1 MYVLVI
7 SDNEN
12 TIKDDFQY
20 KSLQS
25 SGKLNDHWQN
35 YITKLGPN
43 HVIMNYNQQV
53 CVFEFEI

>member
-25 SGKLNDHWQN
+25 SGKLNDH
-35 YITKLGPN
+35 
-43 HVIMNYNQQV
+43 
-53 CVFEFEI
+53 